1 MTTDARMD
9 ADRIWLEREL
19 ELIESELVRIQYSE
33 IKYASLIPVD
43 FTGGPGIRSIT
54 YRVLDHIGEF
64 DFIQDESDD
73 LPTVDVTRDEVTM
86 QVYARGAGY
95 RYTVDEVY
103 AAQYEGFS
111 LETERI
117 NSVRLAYEQDA
128 QKIAYFGKTSHSME
142 GLFNSSQVDVVST
155 STWFGTSTSV
165 DDMLAILNYAPRAIV
180 GGSKQI
186 EVPDTI
192 AMAFDDYNIISTTP
206 RSTTSDTTVL
216 EYFLRTNPYIRNVE
230 PVNELAAANSYG
242 NLSKNRLVC
251 YRRDPS
257 KIKLRITQPLQFLPV
272 QPKGLKFLR
281 PAMYKIGGAQ
291 VKYPKSLIY
300 LQAP

>member
-1 MTTDARMD
+1 MTDTRMD

-33 IKYASLIPVD
+33 IKYASLVPVD
-43 FTGGPGIRSIT
+43 YTGGPGIRSIT

-64 DFIQDESDD
+64 EFIQDESDD
-73 LPTVDVTRDEVTM
+73 LPTVDITRTEVTM
-86 QVYARGAGY
+86 NVYARGAGY

-103 AAQYEGFS
+103 AAQYEGFA

-128 QKIAYFGKTSHSME
+128 QRIAYFGKASHSME

-155 STWFGTSTSV
+155 STWFSTSASV

-180 GGSKQI
+180 GGSNQV

-192 AMAFDDYNIISTTP
+192 AMAYDDYNIISTTP
-206 RSTTSDTTVL
+206 RSSTSDTTVL

-230 PVNELAAANSYG
+230 PVNELAASKSYG
-242 NLSKNRLVC
+242 NLSKNRLVA

-281 PAMYKIGGAQ
+281 PAMYKIGGCQ

>member
-1 MTTDARMD
+1 MSTDARMD

-19 ELIESELVRIQYSE
+19 ELIEAELVRIQYSE

-54 YRVLDHIGEF
+54 YRILDHVGEF
-64 DFIQDESDD
+64 EFIQDESDD

-86 QVYARGAGY
+86 KVYARGAGY

-128 QKIAYFGKTSHSME
+128 QRIAYFGKQSHDME

-155 STWFGTSTSV
+155 SAWFGTSTSA

-180 GGSKQI
+180 GGSNQV

-192 AMAFDDYNIISTTP
+192 AMAFDDYSIISTT
-206 RSTTSDTTVL
+206 RASDASDTTVL

-230 PVNELAAANSYG
+230 PVNELAASKSYG